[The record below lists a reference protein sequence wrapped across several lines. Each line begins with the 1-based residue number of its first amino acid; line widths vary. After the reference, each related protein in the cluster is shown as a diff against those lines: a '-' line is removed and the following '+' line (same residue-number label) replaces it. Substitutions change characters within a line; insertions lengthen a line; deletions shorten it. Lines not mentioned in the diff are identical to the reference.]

1 MEKFLK
7 NINFTD
13 LKQQKATLLAMSE
26 KANITNKEKMDLE
39 SIICLIDALQDEAVD
54 NYGYEEEEVFNLS
67 KED

>member
-13 LKQQKATLLAMSE
+13 LKQQKATLVEIAEKSE
-26 KANITNKEKMDLE
+26 GNEKDALE
-39 SIICLIDALQDEAVD
+39 SIISLIDSLQDTAVD
-54 NYGYEEEEVFNLS
+54 RYGYEEEEVFNLS